1 MYFRDTFTRLEY
13 NKLFLVVIIPLFMS
27 GCLSTKSYVDPQ
39 YRNASYDDIRSV
51 ENKYSAKIHVEF
63 QRNGVHYPKADNEC
77 RSHIE
82 RVFRATGVI
91 IPKSNESEIRINVV
105 VNNIADLDDARKKG
119 FGTGL
124 TLGAA
129 GSTVTDFYE
138 IKIECY
144 MGDETPLTK
153 IYKHAIFTTIGNKP
167 APLNVEPTTVSD
179 AFGKVLEDALLNFV
193 KEMQAQNLLS
203 ISDIFFFIPS

>member
-1 MYFRDTFTRLEY
+1 MYFKNTFTRLEY
-13 NKLFLVVIIPLFMS
+13 NRLFLVVIIPLFMF
-27 GCLSTKSYVDPQ
+27 GCLSKKSYVDPQ
-39 YRNASYDDIRSV
+39 YRNASYDDIRPV
-51 ENKYSAKIHVEF
+51 ENKYSAKIDVEF
-63 QRNGVHYPKADNEC
+63 QRNGVHYSKADKEC

-82 RVFRATGVI
+82 RVFRETGII
-91 IPKSNESEIRINVV
+91 IPTSNESEIRINVV
-105 VNNIADLDDARKKG
+105 VNNIADLDEARAKG

-129 GSTVTDFYE
+129 GSMVTDFYE
-138 IKIECY
+138 IKIEIY

-153 IYKHAIFTTIGNKP
+153 TYNHAIVTTIGNKP

-179 AFGKVLEDALLNFV
+179 AFGKVVEDAVLNFV

-203 ISDIFFFIPS
+203 ISDFFLFTPS

>member
-1 MYFRDTFTRLEY
+1 MF
-13 NKLFLVVIIPLFMS
+13 
-27 GCLSTKSYVDPQ
+27 GCLSVKSYVDPQ
-39 YRNASYDDIRSV
+39 YRNASYDDIKPV
-51 ENKYSAKIHVEF
+51 ENKYRAKIDVEF
-63 QRNGVHYPKADNEC
+63 QRNSVHYSKADKEC

-91 IPKSNESEIRINVV
+91 IPASNEPEIRINVV
-105 VNNIADLDDARKKG
+105 VNNIADLDDARAKG

-138 IKIECY
+138 IKIELY
-144 MGDETPLTK
+144 MGDETSLTK
-153 IYKHAIFTTIGNKP
+153 TYKHTILTTIGNKP
-167 APLNVEPTTVSD
+167 APLNVEPTTAAD
-179 AFGKVLEDALLNFV
+179 AFGTVVEDAVLNFV

-203 ISDIFFFIPS
+203 ISDIFLFIPS